1 MKSHPQLVLVIKKD
15 WDINLDD
22 NLSLEELHHRLAG
35 YINQLMVND
44 FSRLLNLLYRIDV
57 NEEKLKTSLKEFYDK
72 DAADVIAT
80 LVIERQL
87 QKILLWSQ
95 VQFLKMLHRRGQ
107 VIFGVRL
114 KLIPIHRSLGYTLT
128 QWKHHLGLI

>member
-1 MKSHPQLVLVIKKD
+1 MENHSQIIHVLNKD
-15 WDINLDD
+15 WEINLDD

-44 FSRLLNLLYRIDV
+44 FNRLLNLLYRIDV

-87 QKILLWSQ
+87 QKILLREQYKAKGSGTAGEES
-95 VQFLKMLHRRGQ
+95 F
-107 VIFGVRL
+107 
-114 KLIPIHRSLGYTLT
+114 
-128 QWKHHLGLI
+128 

>member
-57 NEEKLKTSLKEFYDK
+57 NEENT
-72 DAADVIAT
+72 
-80 LVIERQL
+80 RRR
-87 QKILLWSQ
+87 KILNLFKTLILLLFPYLL
-95 VQFLKMLHRRGQ
+95 FL
-107 VIFGVRL
+107 F
-114 KLIPIHRSLGYTLT
+114 LG
-128 QWKHHLGLI
+128 